1 MQSFD
6 MMMSSV
12 VGEQYITLTGPLIR
26 TILNNQLT
34 PSNRQITILGMQ
46 NSRTADWVRK
56 LTGVKVSAQDFADLS
71 LHRPSHQGK
80 KNTKKRTKSTR
91 KGEPKARQEKRILEA
106 GFSYDSRNRILFVL
120 GFSTYKAYLRSSM
133 WKHAKTKALHEKG
146 GKCMWCE
153 KRAVTAHH
161 SRYDI
166 ETLKGTTTKHLWP
179 ICETCHHKAEFYN
192 NTKTGLK
199 EANDRLGITP
209 DGVLEFPERIHRGLL
224 D

>member
-6 MMMSSV
+6 RLMSSV
-12 VGEQYITLTGPLIR
+12 VGDQYITLDGPLIR
-26 TILNNQLT
+26 KILNNQPN
-34 PSNRQITILGMQ
+34 PSTRQISILGMQ
-46 NSRTADWVRK
+46 NSRTTDWVRK
-56 LTGVKVSAQDFADLS
+56 LTGTKVSAQDFADLS
-71 LHRPSHQGK
+71 LYRPSHQGEK
-80 KNTKKRTKSTR
+80 AAKKRTKNTR
-91 KGEPKARQEKRILEA
+91 KSASKARQEKRSQES

-146 GKCMWCE
+146 NKCMWCE
-153 KRAVTAHH
+153 KMAITAHH

-179 ICETCHHKAEFYN
+179 ICETCHHKAEFCN
-192 NTKTGLK
+192 NAKTGLK

-209 DGVLEFPERIHRGLL
+209 DGVLEFPERIKRGLL